1 MSCISNRRFATPLP
15 ASPSRRHYNTSD

>member
-1 MSCISNRRFATPLP
+1 MSCISYRRFATPLP